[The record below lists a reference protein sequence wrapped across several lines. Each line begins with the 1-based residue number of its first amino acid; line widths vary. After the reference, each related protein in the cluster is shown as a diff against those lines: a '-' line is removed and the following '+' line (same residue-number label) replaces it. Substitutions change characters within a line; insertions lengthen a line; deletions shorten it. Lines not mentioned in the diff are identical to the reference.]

1 MEYTVNA
8 NRKLKSKYSYDVSLA
23 LEEIIFAAH
32 RRNYRI
38 WIDWGLRRDFRIIH
52 VISADLYVR

>member
-38 WIDWGLRRDFRIIH
+38 
-52 VISADLYVR
+52 